1 MADVKINVNPT
12 PTKTEETSSPVEK
25 VNTFARTD
33 NQEIDMKAPYTDV
46 RQVTIS
52 PTRNYS
58 AYRKVNMKAMGQR
71 TEVIGS
77 SVSSTRILSS
87 NAEEVAAYFPQL
99 IGLSPNNPDFVR
111 RVKEYLSNIQFIVNE
126 EGSTLDTS
134 FAYNHYEDYLNI
146 KRQEDEIE
154 AKYDK
159 VNRANLLAKLEELKK
174 ALKTKIDELSALEST
189 KFRFGQPV
197 NLDQYIVYRHCLLYK
212 DVAKDIAI
220 INEDASLRFYIKD
233 EAREAAKQKKLVDE
247 KKKAMRAFVELCAS
261 ENKFNAVYMQIAI
274 RRNDILSEAITKTM
288 DEKENIVMNYV
299 NEAPDKFNK
308 LVNDKNVV
316 MKGFIETL
324 IMRGELIRAEYN
336 QQISTADGQFIG
348 SNVNEAVAY
357 FNNPNN
363 KAVYEAYQNKLKHS

>member
-159 VNRANLLAKLEELKK
+159 VNRANLEELKK
-174 ALKTKIDELSALEST
+174 ALKTKIDALNALEST
-189 KFRFGQPV
+189 KFKFGQPV

-261 ENKFNAVYMQIAI
+261 DIKFNAVYMQIAI

-299 NEAPDKFNK
+299 NESPDKFNK
-308 LVNDKNVV
+308 LVNDKNIV

>member
-1 MADVKINVNPT
+1 MADVKVNINPT

-25 VNTFARTD
+25 VYNNFD
-33 NQEIDMKAPYTDV
+33 EIDKNAPYTDV
-46 RQVTIS
+46 REVVIS

-99 IGLSPNNPDFVR
+99 IGLSPNNQDFVR

-126 EGSTLDTS
+126 EGSTLDVS
-134 FAYNHYEDYLNI
+134 FAYNHYSDYLNI
-146 KRQEDEIE
+146 KKAEDEIE
-154 AKYDK
+154 AKFDK
-159 VNRANLLAKLEELKK
+159 VNRANLEEVKK
-174 ALKTKIDELSALEST
+174 ALKVKLEALNALEST
-189 KFRFGQPV
+189 KYKFGHPV

-212 DVAKDIAI
+212 DVAKDVAL

-233 EAREAAKQKKLVDE
+233 EAREAAKQQKLIAE
-247 KKKAMRAFVELCAS
+247 KKKAMQTFVELCGS

-274 RRNDILSEAITKTM
+274 RRNDILSVAIARSTS
-288 DEKENIVMNYV
+288 EKEAIVMNYL
-299 NEAPDKFNK
+299 NDAPDKFNK
-308 LVNDKNVV
+308 IVNDKNVI

-324 IMRGELIRAEYN
+324 ILRGELIRAEYN

-348 SNVNEAVAY
+348 SNINEAVAY

-363 KAVYEAYQNKLKHS
+363 KAVYDAYKTKLKLS